1 MKIPRPAFAALASL
15 LLCAVVATP
24 AALAQAAKSQPAQST
39 YSDDE
44 IVKEA
49 NKFFAT
55 GAKELG
61 QVLQKVLKEKGQ
73 PVAIIRGEEAGGAI
87 GVGLRYGQGELQFKG
102 GAARKVYWQGPSIGF
117 DVGGNAV
124 KVFALVYDLPNQEA
138 LFRRHPGVDGSLYFV
153 GGFGVNYVQR
163 DKTVIAPVRFG
174 LGWRQGINLG
184 YMNFSPEK
192 RLNPF

>member
-1 MKIPRPAFAALASL
+1 M
-15 LLCAVVATP
+15 
-24 AALAQAAKSQPAQST
+24 
-39 YSDDE
+39 
-44 IVKEA
+44 
-49 NKFFAT
+49 
-55 GAKELG
+55 
-61 QVLQKVLKEKGQ
+61 
-73 PVAIIRGEEAGGAI
+73 
-87 GVGLRYGQGELQFKG
+87 
-102 GAARKVYWQGPSIGF
+102 
-117 DVGGNAV
+117 
-124 KVFALVYDLPNQEA
+124 FALVYDLPNQEA

>member
-1 MKIPRPAFAALASL
+1 MNIPRPASAALAAL
-15 LLCAVVATP
+15 LLLAGVAAP
-24 AALAQAAKSQPAQST
+24 AALAQAAKAQPAQST

-49 NKFFAT
+49 NRFFAS

-73 PVAIIRGEEAGGAI
+73 PVAIIRGEEAGGALA
-87 GVGLRYGQGELQFKG
+87 VGLRYGQGELQFKG
-102 GAARKVYWQGPSIGF
+102 GGARKIYWQGPSIGF

-124 KVFALVYDLPNQEA
+124 KVFALVYDLPNEQA